1 MFSTTTVKKLKSEI
15 TIYLINVERGQA
27 DQILG
32 GLLALR
38 RVVESGRPE
47 DEVELLP
54 RFLVVR
60 LQPDEAVDFRGS
72 NSAGA
77 EELLDEL
84 LPRVVLHRVTPLR
97 RARAQQVKLWS
108 SKDVKFFRSFNKPV
122 MKNKMKW

>member
-32 GLLALR
+32 GLLAFR
-38 RVVESGRPE
+38 RVVKSGRPE

-108 SKDVKFFRSFNKPV
+108 SKDVEFFRSFNKPV
-122 MKNKMKW
+122 MKNEMKW